1 MRDLIENEATP
12 EFEDRGSPCPLTH
25 TVIHRYLRTN
35 ERASAQHPCGLVDDS
50 SGAAAPRH
58 LALLRSTFDEAPSKR
73 EPRALLSSGCLECDC
88 IGCRGRRSILA
99 ADVGATDRHIR
110 TRSGVCFRLYTPLR
124 VPVPP
129 SDWKYLTSPTG
140 RLAPASHPFTREPAR
155 DLTDCAW
162 PPSGT
167 ACIGDRDQPSSQ
179 ADQGT

>member
-12 EFEDRGSPCPLTH
+12 ECEDWGSPCPLTH
-25 TVIHRYLRTN
+25 IVIHRYLRTN

-58 LALLRSTFDEAPSKR
+58 LALIRSAFNEAPSKQ
-73 EPRALLSSGCLECDC
+73 EPRALLASSWLECGC
-88 IGCRGRRSILA
+88 TGCRGRRSILA
-99 ADVGATDRHIR
+99 AHAGTADRHIR
-110 TRSGVCFRLYTPLR
+110 PGIGVCFRLYSPLR

-129 SDWKYLTSPTG
+129 LDREYLTSPTG
-140 RLAPASHPFTREPAR
+140 RLASASHPSTREPAR

-162 PPSGT
+162 HPLGT
-167 ACIGDRDQPSSQ
+167 ASIGGRDQPSSQ